1 MQDTDKLIEEFISL
15 KTKGWKYLIGEER
28 ARFQELK
35 LQFPELAEGDSGT
48 EETEPVEP
56 KASAPKTEEAVKPE
70 KSPRKAK
77 VVEGEEVDEPR
88 EKGDY
93 ELLGNFRHNGI
104 EYRKGKRFFANHELM
119 KLAPKDII
127 KKV

>member
-1 MQDTDKLIEEFISL
+1 MQDTDKLIEELNVL
-15 KTKGWKYLIGEER
+15 KAKGWKNMNGDER
-28 ARFQELK
+28 ARYQELK
-35 LQFPELAEGDSGT
+35 AQFPELAEGDSGT

-56 KASAPKTEEAVKPE
+56 KAPAPKTEETIKPE

-93 ELLGNFRHNGI
+93 ELLGDFRHNGT